1 MEKTQMYK
9 DRISSDVADL
19 EKYRIEI
26 ERRRQIGSTI
36 DPAMAETAF
45 FWTDMNDPYDVLDE
59 RHHEGQSGREYFAR
73 NPR

>member
-26 ERRRQIGSTI
+26 ERRRQIGLTI
-36 DPAMAETAF
+36 DPVMAETAF
-45 FWTDMNDPYDVLDE
+45 FLG
-59 RHHEGQSGREYFAR
+59 RHE
-73 NPR
+73 